1 MDDPKQ
7 KRCRPSEVK
16 DGDSLAAGMLNEPG
30 KSTEQRRDAQADD
43 DGDND
48 ANVKVKVGAG
58 GREGHE
64 SSARLQVEGYTDLF
78 LFFVFSNIGLHLG
91 IEGG

>member
-1 MDDPKQ
+1 MDDPKK
-7 KRCRPSEVK
+7 KRCGPSEVK

-30 KSTEQRRDAQADD
+30 KPAEQRRDAQADD

-48 ANVKVKVGAG
+48 ANVKVKIGVR

-64 SSARLQVEGYTDLF
+64 SSALEV
-78 LFFVFSNIGLHLG
+78 
-91 IEGG
+91 